1 MARVRRLGEFDL
13 IARYFAP
20 LAAGFAGAGGLRSDN
35 AFLPATPGT
44 IWWSRRTPS

>member
-20 LAAGFAGAGGLRSDN
+20 LAAGFAGAGGLRHGKD
-35 AFLPATPGT
+35 PEDE
-44 IWWSRRTPS
+44 RE